1 MVKSDRVM
9 RLTFGQLSVSCHRTE
24 ASALEHLDTTTRRWE
39 MAMTTGSIV
48 PPADERAARFEV
60 LVNELCP
67 MLRRANP
74 FLSDDL
80 VLETAVHIAAYRL
93 SGGDMVAAFIE

>member
-1 MVKSDRVM
+1 M
-9 RLTFGQLSVSCHRTE
+9 
-24 ASALEHLDTTTRRWE
+24 
-39 MAMTTGSIV
+39 MTGTLIL
-48 PPADERAARFEV
+48 PTDERAARFEV

-80 VLETAVHIAAYRL
+80 LLETAVHIAAYRL
-93 SGGDMVAAFIE
+93 SGGDMVSAFIE